1 MSAWLVIGLLAL
13 AAALMVYATA
23 NAGGSRSATDIVFH
37 AVMPVSEPV
46 AADGYLT
53 LGPFRTGEHVFA
65 SQKAG
70 QFQATLAD
78 GIVSV
83 SSPTATWTAAAVA
96 LLDAAAGQPGAGGV
110 PLEVPFERQDEEGS
124 ARALVYEVR
133 GVAGG
138 DVPRLDV
145 AAFWLLVPASALP
158 ARQP

>member
-13 AAALMVYATA
+13 AAALIVYATA
-23 NAGGSRSATDIVFH
+23 NAEGSRSATEIVFH

-46 AADGYLT
+46 AADGFRT

-65 SQKAG
+65 SQEPWP
-70 QFQATLAD
+70 FVATLAD

-83 SSPTATWTAAAVA
+83 SSPTITWTAPATA

-110 PLEVPFERQDEEGS
+110 PLDVPFERRDEEGN

-138 DVPRLDV
+138 DAPRLDV
-145 AAFWLLVPASALP
+145 AAFWLIVPESALP
-158 ARQP
+158 VKKR